1 MALRTLNFSDP
12 LMKALKAVNSIGG
25 KTLTEE
31 DLKKQRSSMELAGKI
46 ASPASGITIDSFSLG
61 SIACEWIHP
70 DLAHNPNYV
79 ILYSHGG
86 GYTCGGLSY
95 SRILA
100 AKLALATGFSV
111 ISYVYRLAP
120 ENPYPAQLEDARS
133 IFDYLLQEGYDPEHI
148 LVAGDSA
155 GGNLSLCLTQE
166 LLNEGSRA
174 PRMLLLFSPWTDMTA
189 SSKSYTRYQEKDP
202 ILTYDF
208 IISVRDAYIA
218 GAGDPEDAR
227 FSPLFGDFTGFPP
240 TYIQVGRNE
249 ILLDDSTRLAKAIQA
264 AGASAEI
271 KIFEN
276 GWHVFQ
282 QMPLP
287 LANRAMKELA
297 DVVSRTIY
305 NTH

>member
-31 DLKKQRSSMELAGKI
+31 DLKKQRSSMELAGKV

-133 IFDYLLQEGYDPEHI
+133 IFD
-148 LVAGDSA
+148 
-155 GGNLSLCLTQE
+155 
-166 LLNEGSRA
+166 
-174 PRMLLLFSPWTDMTA
+174 
-189 SSKSYTRYQEKDP
+189 
-202 ILTYDF
+202 
-208 IISVRDAYIA
+208 
-218 GAGDPEDAR
+218 
-227 FSPLFGDFTGFPP
+227 
-240 TYIQVGRNE
+240 
-249 ILLDDSTRLAKAIQA
+249 
-264 AGASAEI
+264 
-271 KIFEN
+271 
-276 GWHVFQ
+276 
-282 QMPLP
+282 
-287 LANRAMKELA
+287 
-297 DVVSRTIY
+297 
-305 NTH
+305 